1 MTAEQMAAPAVRQI
15 EHCWIPL
22 KDGTRLAARI
32 WLPPDAERS
41 PVPAIFEFIPYRK
54 RDFYREIDES
64 IHPYFAAHGYAVVR
78 ADLRGTGESDGIL
91 LDEYLPQEQDDAVEA
106 IAWIASQSW
115 CSGAVGMM
123 GISWGGFNSL
133 QVAARRPPALKA
145 IITVDSTDD
154 RYADDIHYMGG
165 CLLNDNIAWAAQMF
179 VRNARPPDPALVGD
193 AWRKSW
199 LNRLE
204 RTPPYLAEWM
214 SHSTRDAY
222 WRHGSVCEDYGAIT
236 AAVWAIGGWA
246 DGYVNAVPRLV
257 AGLKSPVKG
266 LVGPWPHDY
275 PHRATPEPKLGFLQ
289 MAVDWWDRWLKGHE
303 NAVDRWP
310 AYTAYIQSA
319 VRPNTFYGH
328 REGRWVGEPSWPS
341 PNVSAQSFTLTA
353 DRRLTGGPA
362 EAGSVLI
369 ASPLT
374 TGLGYR
380 RWCPYGAGPEMA
392 SDQRIDDAGSAVFDS
407 DPLPE
412 PLEILGA
419 AEATL
424 DLASDRPVAM
434 VAARL
439 VDVAPDGAATLVSY
453 GLFNLCH
460 RSGHDRV
467 LLLEP
472 GNPVR
477 ITVKLNHVGYVFPKD
492 HRVRLSLSSNYW
504 PIAWP
509 SPQPVTLTLMTGSA
523 QLNLPRYHGTGA
535 PPSSVQY
542 EPHQIEG
549 LRQRVFRAG
558 GYNRRIETDMA
569 KGEVS
574 VLATKDIG
582 HWLALDTG
590 LACEGITTE
599 RYSVRPPDPLSTE
612 MEVVSMNA
620 MERSSWR
627 VESRARTLV
636 RCTADLFILDLDLD
650 AWDGQRRLFH
660 KSWNFAVPRRGV

>member
-1 MTAEQMAAPAVRQI
+1 MSVHTASSAIREI

-22 KDGTRLAARI
+22 KDGPRLAARI
-32 WLPPDAERS
+32 WMPEDAERN

-64 IHPYFAAHGYAVVR
+64 IHPYFAVHGYAVVR

-106 IAWIASQSW
+106 IAWIAAQGW

-179 VRNARPPDPALVGD
+179 VRNARPPDPALVGEG
-193 AWRKSW
+193 WRETW

-204 RTPPYLAEWM
+204 RTPPYLPEWL
-214 SHSTRDAY
+214 SHPTRDGY

-236 AAVWAIGGWA
+236 TAVWAIGGWA

-257 AGLKSPVKG
+257 AGLKAPVKG

-275 PHRATPEPKLGFLQ
+275 PHRATPAPRLGFLQ
-289 MAVDWWDRWLKGHE
+289 MAVAWWDRWLKDQP
-303 NAVDRWP
+303 NAVDGWP
-310 AYTAYIQSA
+310 VYTAYIQSS

-328 REGRWVGEPSWPS
+328 RDGRWVGEPRWPS
-341 PNVSAQSFTLTA
+341 QNVTALSWLLSA
-353 DRRLTGGPA
+353 DGRLAASRVA
-362 EAGSVLI
+362 EGAMII

-380 RWCPYGAGPEMA
+380 RWCPYGTGPEMA
-392 SDQRIDDAGSAVFDS
+392 SDQRIDDAGSAVFDT
-407 DPLPE
+407 DPLTE
-412 PLEILGA
+412 RLDILGA

-424 DLASDRPVAM
+424 DLASDRPVAL
-434 VAARL
+434 VTARL

-453 GLFNLCH
+453 GLLNLCH
-460 RSGHDRV
+460 RAGHDRV
-467 LLLEP
+467 LPLDP
-472 GNPVR
+472 GDPVR
-477 ITVKLNHVGYVFPKD
+477 VSVKLNHVGYSFPKG
-492 HRVRLSLSSNYW
+492 HRIRLSLSSNYW

-509 SPQPVTLTLMTGSA
+509 SPEPVALTLLTGDA
-523 QLNLPRYHGTGA
+523 RLDLPRYIGRGDSPA
-535 PPSSVQY
+535 RVDYP
-542 EPHQIEG
+542 PHQIGG
-549 LRQRVFRAG
+549 LRQRLFRPG
-558 GYNRRIETDMA
+558 GYNRRIETDMGT
-569 KGEVS
+569 GEVA
-574 VLATKDIG
+574 VTATKDIG
-582 HWLALDTG
+582 HWLAEDTG
-590 LACEGITTE
+590 VTCDGVTVE
-599 RYSVRPPDPLSTE
+599 RYSLRPPDPLSTE
-612 MEVVSMNA
+612 VEVRSTNA
-620 MERSSWR
+620 MERSGWR
-627 VESRARTLV
+627 AEMRARTLV
-636 RCTADLFILDLDLD
+636 RCTADAFQLDLNLD
-650 AWDGQRRLFH
+650 ASENKRRLFH
-660 KSWNFAVPRRGV
+660 KSWHVSVPRRGV